1 VDWVRDEPGVE
12 LVGEVDD
19 VRSELD
25 RTDVS
30 VVPIRVGAGTRLKV
44 LEALAHHLPLV
55 TTTVGCEGV
64 DVEDGR
70 TALIADDPRT
80 FADACLRML
89 DDGDL
94 RQRLADAGAEL
105 FANRYSWP
113 DIRERVAGLADEVA
127 SGRSAGT
134 GPS

>member
-1 VDWVRDEPGVE
+1 
-12 LVGEVDD
+12 
-19 VRSELD
+19 
-25 RTDVS
+25 
-30 VVPIRVGAGTRLKV
+30 
-44 LEALAHHLPLV
+44 
-55 TTTVGCEGV
+55 
-64 DVEDGR
+64 
-70 TALIADDPRT
+70 
-80 FADACLRML
+80 ML

-105 FANRYSWP
+105 FADRYSWP